1 MNPAAMGLLLFVS
14 LSLFTFSVTRRFI
27 PLFVMQ
33 PDNRLDNKRERAIS
47 VLKLFFGQLRFLRPF
62 ERVHGIAHV
71 MIFWGA
77 VVVTLST
84 IQMAG
89 RGFVPGFHL
98 PGFGNTPLGL

>member
-1 MNPAAMGLLLFVS
+1 MNPIAMSILLLVS
-14 LSLFTFSVTRRFI
+14 LSAFTYSVVRRFM

-33 PDNRLDNKRERAIS
+33 PDVRWNHPKERLVGI
-47 VLKLFFGQLRFLRPF
+47 LKYFFGQLRFLRPF
-62 ERVHGIAHV
+62 ERIHGIAHI

-89 RGFVPGFHL
+89 KGFIPDFHL
-98 PGFGNTPLGL
+98 PGLATQDWD